1 MGQRWQQS
9 SPVLGS
15 DQTRPWTSSPGTGMV
30 WTGLGP
36 TGTCS
41 VLNRPV
47 RRPGRQCRPSSYW
60 DGRDGAKSVR
70 PVLAYK

>member
-47 RRPGRQCRPSSYW
+47 RRPGTAVPSEFLLGRTGRRKIRLSRPSI
-60 DGRDGAKSVR
+60 
-70 PVLAYK
+70 